1 MRRPRSQWERA
12 RTMTERTET
21 GVRRLAHTWLAW
33 VKTLYTGYLASVMAT
48 GIVSVALLLD
58 RMTGLSIALWVISCV
73 LLLFMTAVYVLRAAL
88 YPREVRQDFTNATTV
103 FGYYTFVAGVGVVAT
118 RFSLGNWTIVPAI
131 LTLIAA
137 AAWLLLTYWAF
148 AALTFINDRPIDQAV
163 NGSWLIAIVG
173 TESLAITW
181 VLLINVRPEL
191 AATLQ
196 LVAYMFWTF
205 GVLLYIIFIAFIMY
219 RFFFTHIRPT
229 DLSPPY
235 WINMGAMAITTVAGV
250 RLYQLPH
257 PDIFL
262 QPLRP
267 YVLGFTVM
275 MWAWGTWWIPLLLI
289 IGVWKYGI
297 SRQPLRYA
305 PPLWSIVFPLGMYA
319 TAVQLLS
326 KVPGLGFLTWL
337 GTPCTWIAFCAWAL
351 TAAGW
356 LWSAF
361 SAATSSGG
369 AQPAP
374 AMQGTGVQ
382 QQRQQMAARQAG
394 APTEPRDYVAN
405 AGGSRRD
412 DNATDPP
419 DTPQT
424 GTRHSR
430 EPIS

>member
-1 MRRPRSQWERA
+1 MTEMRR
-12 RTMTERTET
+12 
-21 GVRRLAHTWLAW
+21 GRLRDVWLSW
-33 VKTLYTGYLASVMAT
+33 VKTLYTGYLACVMAT

-58 RMTGLSIALWVISCV
+58 HVTALSVILLGIACA
-73 LLLFMTAVYVLRAAL
+73 LLLYLVCVYLLRWL
-88 YPREVRQDFTNATTV
+88 LFPGEVRRDVTDSTTV

-118 RFSLGNWTIVPAI
+118 RFSLGNFTLVPAI

-137 AAWLLLTYWAF
+137 AAWLLLTYWTF
-148 AALTFINDRPIDQAV
+148 AMLTFANDRPIDSAV

-181 VLLINVRPEL
+181 VLLVNLRPQL

-250 RLYQLPH
+250 RLYLLPN
-257 PDIFL
+257 PDAFL
-262 QPLRP
+262 APLKS

-275 MWAWGTWWIPLLLI
+275 MWAWGTWWIPLLII
-289 IGVWKYGI
+289 IGFWKYGV
-297 SRQPLRYA
+297 SKQPLRYA

-326 KVPGLGFLTWL
+326 RVPGLAFLSWL
-337 GTPCTWIAFCAWAL
+337 GPACTWIAFGAWVL

-356 LWSAF
+356 SWSALSTARGVGSRTPPAAQRVEPREQS
-361 SAATSSGG
+361 SAANQRSPAVEARGATAPGGLAAGDGTPGPAGPETAPEQGARSG
-369 AQPAP
+369 
-374 AMQGTGVQ
+374 V
-382 QQRQQMAARQAG
+382 
-394 APTEPRDYVAN
+394 
-405 AGGSRRD
+405 
-412 DNATDPP
+412 
-419 DTPQT
+419 
-424 GTRHSR
+424 
-430 EPIS
+430 